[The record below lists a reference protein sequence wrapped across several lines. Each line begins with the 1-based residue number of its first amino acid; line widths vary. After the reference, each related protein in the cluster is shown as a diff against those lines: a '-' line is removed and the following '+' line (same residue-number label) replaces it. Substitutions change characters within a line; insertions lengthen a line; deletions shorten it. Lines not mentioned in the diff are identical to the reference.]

1 MDPQVQTTIMP
12 RKPNMPTFS
21 GNNDSVRLD
30 PVLSVS
36 IIIFVWA
43 IVFTGS
49 VFASSALLQKSTDAG
64 SLTLKKIESTFDL
77 SGYERVKNV
86 SQKLSLL
93 HNILVDTVS
102 LDLLMSFIEKNMLA
116 NVSVSAMSLNMGTEG
131 PVLTFNGTA
140 SSFNAL
146 AKQAEIF
153 NGHKSVKKYSTSN
166 ISLTE
171 TGKISFS
178 GQVVFDQQLLTPINT
193 Q

>member
-1 MDPQVQTTIMP
+1 MDPQVQTTIIP

-21 GNNDSVRLD
+21 GNNDSVRVD

-49 VFASSALLQKSTDAG
+49 VFASRTLLQKSTDAG
-64 SLTLKKIESTFDL
+64 SMTLKKIENTFDL
-77 SGYERVKNV
+77 NGYERVKNV
-86 SQKLSLL
+86 SQKLSVLDT
-93 HNILVDTVS
+93 ILADTVS
-102 LDLLMSFIEKNMLA
+102 LDLLMLFIEKNMLT
-116 NVSVSAMSLNMGTEG
+116 NVSISAMSLNMDTEG
-131 PVLTFNGTA
+131 PTLTFNGSA

-146 AKQAEIF
+146 AKQADGF
-153 NGHKSVKKYSTSN
+153 NSHKSVKKYSTSN

-178 GQVVFDQQLLTPINT
+178 GQVVFDQQLLMPTNK